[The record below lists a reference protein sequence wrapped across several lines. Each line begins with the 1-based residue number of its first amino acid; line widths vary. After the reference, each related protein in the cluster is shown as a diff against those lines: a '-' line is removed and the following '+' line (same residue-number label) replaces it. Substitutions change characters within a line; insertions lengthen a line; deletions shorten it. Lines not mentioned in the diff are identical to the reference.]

1 MEDVVLHYHS
11 GSVEELRSLFQRTE
25 KLLECFPCRP
35 PPLFRPWFP
44 SDHRPP
50 IRPAK
55 PAPVITCAG
64 DSLVCDSRP
73 HTTGNQPQKTRC
85 TGFFSKKRHNHPTS
99 ETTGSPPEK
108 SQRGNGVLCISETPN
123 HLPPSSLCPKPE
135 RGVTGLSPQK
145 LPLEDKHGVPVTDA
159 AAKRSWS
166 VFTRRGVFPQSCHS
180 LSKQFDHMVSVHRLH
195 LRQRAKWVIRGN
207 NCGSA
212 RDVEQ
217 VWRTL
222 SRCVRSGELP
232 TCNANIQR
240 DLAEIWVFCDVLC
253 SEQVGRFLKDELQL
267 SGRIVL
273 SVHQRGNVFSL

>member
-1 MEDVVLHYHS
+1 MEDVVLHYQS
-11 GSVEELRSLFQRTE
+11 GSVEELSSLFQRTE
-25 KLLECFPCRP
+25 KLLDSFPCRP
-35 PPLFRPWFP
+35 PPLFTPWFP

-64 DSLVCDSRP
+64 DSLASDSRP
-73 HTTGNQPQKTRC
+73 HTTGKLPQKTQR
-85 TGFFSKKRHNHPTS
+85 RHNHPPS

-108 SQRGNGVLCISETPN
+108 TKRGDGVFCISETPN
-123 HLPPSSLCPKPE
+123 HLLPSSLCPKPE

-145 LPLEDKHGVPVTDA
+145 LPQEDKHGVTVTDA
-159 AAKRSWS
+159 MVKRSWS
-166 VFTRRGVFPQSCHS
+166 VFTRRGVFPQSCQS

-195 LRQRAKWVIRGN
+195 LRQRAKWVIRGS

-212 RDVEQ
+212 RDIEQ
-217 VWRTL
+217 VWQTL
-222 SRCVRSGELP
+222 SRCVWSGELP

-240 DLAEIWVFCDVLC
+240 DLTEIWVFCDVLC

-267 SGRIVL
+267 SGRIAL